1 MKKAIGVEAE
11 KAKEEGKTLM
21 VEDKDYVWTLY
32 SCKNKCNQNKECS
45 AFSFDGT
52 TCFMVLPKPP
62 PEVKKINFD
71 ETFEQSREGICDIQ
85 YKQEGDG

>member
-32 SCKNKCNQNKECS
+32 SCKNKCN
-45 AFSFDGT
+45 
-52 TCFMVLPKPP
+52 
-62 PEVKKINFD
+62 
-71 ETFEQSREGICDIQ
+71 
-85 YKQEGDG
+85 